1 MTQTGQPGS
10 QQLRAEIIRLRRA
23 GLSVDRNLRR
33 DLAATFGVSQRTVS
47 AVSSEVSAVLAT
59 ATERDGANRR
69 TVAEFD
75 GDKLYH
81 LRRDPTPGGL
91 WLSQAQVAKLA
102 GRSRGEIGHLERGHR
117 KPTILTLVA
126 VADALG
132 VHPSAL
138 IKDSHGEAFAALGYG
153 ATRLDNA
160 DDQAA
165 AGSA

>member
-1 MTQTGQPGS
+1 MGQAGQPRS

-23 GLSVDRNLRR
+23 GLFVDR
-33 DLAATFGVSQRTVS
+33 DLKRQLATQFGVSQRVVAEVNT
-47 AVSSEVSAVLAT
+47 EVSQVLAS

-69 TVAEFD
+69 VVTEFD

-81 LRRDPTPGGL
+81 LRRDPRPGGL
-91 WLSQAQVAKLA
+91 WLSQAQVGKLA
-102 GRSRGEIGHLERGHR
+102 GKSRGAIGHLERGHR

-126 VADALG
+126 IADALG

-153 ATRLDNA
+153 ADRLDIA
-160 DDQAA
+160 DDQVA